1 MVMPRTGDNNERRT
15 TSACRGYVHVVKSGD
30 TLYKLARQYDVK
42 LFDIMRLNPYV
53 NVYNLQMG
61 DEICIP
67 TTPAR
72 PERTYVVN
80 AGDTIQRVLQALD
93 VEFEDLARWNPMI
106 WDVELPEGLI
116 LTMPMER
123 PMNQPMS
130 QQMNR
135 PMNQQM
141 TQPMNQQMTQ
151 PMNQQMTQPMNQPTT
166 QPMNRSMNLMDDF
179 DDDFDNDFDDVD

>member
-15 TSACRGYVHVVKSGD
+15 ASACRGYVHVVKSGD
-30 TLYKLARQYDVK
+30 TLYKLARQYDVR

-53 NVYNLQMG
+53 NVYNLQVG

-80 AGDTIQRVLQALD
+80 TGDTIQRVLQALD
-93 VEFEDLARWNPMI
+93 VDFEDLARWNPMMLE
-106 WDVELPEGLI
+106 VELPEGLI
-116 LTMPMER
+116 LTIPMER
-123 PMNQPMS
+123 PMN

-135 PMNQQM
+135 PMNQ
-141 TQPMNQQMTQ
+141 
-151 PMNQQMTQPMNQPTT
+151 PMNQP
-166 QPMNRSMNLMDDF
+166 MNRMDDF
-179 DDDFDNDFDDVD
+179 DDDFDDED